1 MKEMEDVTRHD
12 GGAAVFARVSGAL
25 ACGGAAAL
33 WLILLFANPYGEE
46 GMGAGTL
53 FVAGAMIVLAVVG
66 AVASILGEPFL
77 MGAVAVI
84 SLFPV
89 GLYLL
94 GTPGI
99 FLGIGLCDLILL
111 AAATLLYRAER
122 RHRLANLGGSS
133 SRIDGVPS
141 GS

>member
-1 MKEMEDVTRHD
+1 MKDLTRPD
-12 GGAAVFARVSGAL
+12 GGAAFFARISGAL

-53 FVAGAMIVLAVVG
+53 FVAGAMIVLMVAG
-66 AVASILGEPFL
+66 AAASILGEPFL
-77 MGAVAVI
+77 MGAVAAV
-84 SLFPV
+84 SLVPV

-99 FLGIGLCDLILL
+99 FLGIGLCNLTLL
-111 AAATLLYRAER
+111 AAAILLYRAER
-122 RHRLANLGGSS
+122 RQLLARL
-133 SRIDGVPS
+133 R
-141 GS
+141 

>member
-1 MKEMEDVTRHD
+1 MTRQD
-12 GGAAVFARVSGAL
+12 RRPAVFARFSGVL

-33 WLILLFANPYGEE
+33 WLIFLFANPYGE
-46 GMGAGTL
+46 GGGTVGAGTL
-53 FVAGAMIVLAVVG
+53 FVVGAMILLAVAG

-77 MGAVAVI
+77 MGAVAAI

-94 GTPGI
+94 GTPSI
-99 FLGIGLCDLILL
+99 FLGIGLCDLTLL
-111 AAATLLYRAER
+111 ATAIVLYRAER
-122 RHRLANLGGSS
+122 RQRLADLGGSS
-133 SRIDGVPS
+133 SKTDGVPS